1 MQSNKNKENLSFLQ
15 KMLTYCNFCKKCNI
29 VFQKVLLL
37 FCKLVSYLLCVLS
50 LKSIKMHSLSK
61 KKYGGRKFTPFP
73 RQQWRSQ
80 NTSVGRG
87 LTEFIEPSD
96 TLNYNPLFKHCILQI
111 ILHVLLLVIFC
122 VEQNYLF
129 KALSRIL
136 HLFCLAR
143 EQFCSDTGELIY

>member
-1 MQSNKNKENLSFLQ
+1 MQSNKNKEKLSFLQ

-80 NTSVGRG
+80 NTSVGRA
-87 LTEFIEPSD
+87 LTEFIEPPD
-96 TLNYNPLFKHCILQI
+96 TLNYNPFFKHCILQI
-111 ILHVLLLVIFC
+111 ILHVLLLLIFC

-136 HLFCLAR
+136 YLFCLAR
-143 EQFCSDTGELIY
+143 EQFCSDPGELIY